1 MTTAAGATRGAVE
14 PAGAPATRGERL
26 VRQVEAREARRERQ
40 ARRRTTLG
48 RLAFAAALLL
58 GWEFASGSLVDQFFV
73 SKPSRIAAS
82 FWAMLTR
89 EGLLYHLQF
98 TIVEA
103 LAGYA
108 VGAAAGLACGFV
120 LARSELVYRIVEPFV
135 VAFYG
140 IPRIALAPLF
150 ILWFGIGIA
159 SKLAVAAVM
168 VFFIVLINT
177 IAGIR
182 SAPPQLVQVAR
193 VMGASEWDLVRKVIF
208 PAATPFIVA
217 ALQITVPQ
225 AMIGAIVGEFISSN
239 RGVGHLISRAAG
251 WLDTPGLFAGIFAL
265 LVVVLL
271 MNFGVTALGNYLMR
285 WNPKRGGP
293 REPT

>member
-1 MTTAAGATRGAVE
+1 MTIHVRGITPGAV
-14 PAGAPATRGERL
+14 AAPESRADRL
-26 VRQVEAREARRERQ
+26 LRQVEDQEQVRQLKDRRS
-40 ARRRTTLG
+40 ATLG
-48 RLAFAAALLL
+48 RLAFAAAFFLV
-58 GWEFASGSLVDQFFV
+58 WELASGTIVDQFFV
-73 SKPSRIAAS
+73 SKPSHIAAS

-98 TIVEA
+98 TIIEA
-103 LAGYA
+103 LAGYLI
-108 VGAAAGLACGFV
+108 GAAAGLLLGFT
-120 LARSELVYRIVEPFV
+120 LARSDLVYRIVEPFV
-135 VAFYG
+135 LAFYG

-159 SKLAVAAVM
+159 SKIAVAAVM

-182 SAPPQLVQVAR
+182 SAPPQLLQVAR
-193 VMGASEWDLVRKVIF
+193 VMGASEWDLVRKVVF
-208 PAATPFIVA
+208 PAATPFIIA

-271 MNFGVTALGNYLMR
+271 MSLGITVLGNYLMR
-285 WNPKRGGP
+285 WNPKPISVRDVL
-293 REPT
+293 

>member
-1 MTTAAGATRGAVE
+1 MTIHVRGITPGAV
-14 PAGAPATRGERL
+14 AAPESRADRL
-26 VRQVEAREARRERQ
+26 LRQVEDQEQVRQRKDRRS
-40 ARRRTTLG
+40 ATLG
-48 RLAFAAALLL
+48 RLAFAAGFFLV
-58 GWEFASGSLVDQFFV
+58 WELASGTIVDQFFV
-73 SKPSRIAAS
+73 SKPSHIAAS

-98 TIVEA
+98 TVIEA
-103 LAGYA
+103 LAGY
-108 VGAAAGLACGFV
+108 VIGAGAGLVLGFA
-120 LARSELVYRIVEPFV
+120 LARSDLVYRIVEPFV
-135 VAFYG
+135 LAFYG

-159 SKLAVAAVM
+159 SKIAVAAVM

-182 SAPPQLVQVAR
+182 SAPPQLLQVAR
-193 VMGASEWDLVRKVIF
+193 VMGASEWDLTRKVVF
-208 PAATPFIVA
+208 PAATPFIIA

-251 WLDTPGLFAGIFAL
+251 WLDTPGLFAAIFAL

-271 MNFGVTALGNYLMR
+271 MSLGITVLGNYLMR
-285 WNPKRGGP
+285 WNPKPISVRDVL
-293 REPT
+293 

>member
-1 MTTAAGATRGAVE
+1 MAALEMTERMAGE
-14 PAGAPATRGERL
+14 PAGRGAELLAQVETQERL
-26 VRQVEAREARRERQ
+26 RQQVDQ
-40 ARRRTTLG
+40 RRTTLG
-48 RLAFAAALLL
+48 RIAFGIALLL
-58 GWEFASGSLVDQFFV
+58 TWEVMSGTILDQFFV
-73 SKPSRIAAS
+73 SKPSHIAAAL
-82 FWAMLTR
+82 WAMLTK
-89 EGLLYHLQF
+89 EALLYHLQF

-103 LAGYA
+103 LSGY
-108 VGAAAGLACGFV
+108 VIGASAGLVLGFL
-120 LARSELVYRIVEPFV
+120 LARLDLVYRIIEPYV

-150 ILWFGIGIA
+150 ILWFGIGIT
-159 SKLAVAAVM
+159 SKIAVAAIM

-182 SAPPQLVQVAR
+182 SAPTQLLQVAR
-193 VMGASEWDLVRKVIF
+193 VMGASEWDLVRKVVF
-208 PAATPFIVA
+208 PAATPFIIA

-251 WLDTPGLFAGIFAL
+251 FLDTPGLFAGIFAL

-271 MNFGVTALGNYLMR
+271 MNYAITRLGSYLMR
-285 WNPKRGGP
+285 WNPKGGV
-293 REPT
+293 RDIA

>member
-1 MTTAAGATRGAVE
+1 MATREAILR
-14 PAGAPATRGERL
+14 PAKLRPPAEL
-26 VRQVEAREARRERQ
+26 LLEQVERQEAQRARRDRWN
-40 ARRRTTLG
+40 TLLG
-48 RLAFAAALLL
+48 RLAFAAVFFL
-58 GWEFASGSLVDQFFV
+58 GWELSSGRFVDQFFV
-73 SKPSRIAAS
+73 SRPSAIAAS
-82 FWAMLTR
+82 FWAMITR
-89 EGLLYHLQF
+89 EGLLYHLRF

-103 LAGYA
+103 TVGY
-108 VGAAAGLACGFV
+108 VIGAAAGLLLGFA
-120 LARSELVYRIVEPFV
+120 LARVEIVYRIIEPFI

-150 ILWFGIGIA
+150 ILWFGIGIT
-159 SKLAVAAVM
+159 SKIAVAAVM
-168 VFFIVLINT
+168 VFFIVFINT

-182 SAPPQLVQVAR
+182 AAPPQLLQVAR
-193 VMGASEWDLVRKVIF
+193 VMGASEWDLVAKVIF

-265 LVVVLL
+265 LVVVLV
-271 MNFGVTALGNYLMR
+271 MNLGINLLGGYLMR
-285 WNPKRGGP
+285 WNPKQRSG
-293 REPT
+293 RDVT

>member
-1 MTTAAGATRGAVE
+1 MTRGIREGTAGAIAVSQSRGD
-14 PAGAPATRGERL
+14 RL
-26 VRQVEAREARRERQ
+26 LRQVELREEVRQRKDRRET
-40 ARRRTTLG
+40 ALG
-48 RLAFAAALLL
+48 RLAFATVFFLL
-58 GWEFASGSLVDQFFV
+58 WEVASGTIVDQFFV
-73 SKPSRIAAS
+73 SKPSHIAAS

-89 EGLLYHLQF
+89 ESLLYHLQF
-98 TIVEA
+98 TIIEA
-103 LAGYA
+103 LVGYLL
-108 VGAAAGLACGFV
+108 GAAAGLICGFA
-120 LARSELVYRIVEPFV
+120 LARSDLVYRIVEPFV

-150 ILWFGIGIA
+150 ILWFGLGIA
-159 SKLAVAAVM
+159 SKLAVAAIM

-177 IAGIR
+177 IAGIH
-182 SAPPQLVQVAR
+182 SVPPQLLQVAR

-271 MNFGVTALGNYLMR
+271 MSLGITTLGNFLMR
-285 WNPKRGGP
+285 WNPKASSMRDIL
-293 REPT
+293 